1 MDSFLSWVG
10 MAAFMDEESMQQ
22 REDLMVE
29 EQLQLADSLAS
40 HLIIPD

>member
-1 MDSFLSWVG
+1 LPWVG
-10 MAAFMDEESMQQ
+10 MAAFMGEESTQQ

-40 HLIIPD
+40 HSTIPD